1 LSAWVIID
9 DQGRACSGS
18 IQRTIREL
26 KGSLTQDECIDFL
39 IVNCGFAAIQI
50 RDQIVHVRFRPETL
64 AGGALA
70 ELLYRIYDTPWR
82 RAAASTFVGG
92 VWRHHVLPSDRD
104 KVIEWFSAMDMQR
117 KARSA
122 VLRHSRPAHNIPER
136 SPMGRVLRQWRAHPD
151 SSAHDLRDVLV
162 HDCEGRYVWV
172 DVNENGALIMSE
184 LGQGFPEPVE
194 ASLKPGIG
202 YQLQDQPDV
211 VFGAYCA
218 EVYGAA
224 GRLGW
229 PTLEDVDAIMTT
241 PFGGRFRRRYSRL
254 ILPFR
259 SSAQRTRLLGVSFED
274 PGIDLRAR
282 AI

>member
-1 LSAWVIID
+1 VIID
-9 DQGRACSGS
+9 SQGRACGGS
-18 IQRTIREL
+18 IQRTVREL
-26 KGSLTQDECIDFL
+26 NGSLTEQECVDFL
-39 IVNCGFAAIQI
+39 IVNCGFAAIRI

-82 RAAASTFVGG
+82 RAAATTFVGG
-92 VWRHHVLPSDRD
+92 IWRHHVLPSDRD
-104 KVIEWFSAMDMQR
+104 KVIAWFSAMDMQR

-122 VLRHSRPAHNIPER
+122 VLRHSRPADNIPER
-136 SPMGRVLRQWRAHPD
+136 SPMGRVLQLWRVQPHSP
-151 SSAHDLRDVLV
+151 SRDLHKLLV
-162 HDCEGRYVWV
+162 HECERRYVWV
-172 DVNENGALIMSE
+172 DVNENGSLIMAE
-184 LGQGFPEPVE
+184 LGEGFPEPVE

-218 EVYGAA
+218 EVYGAT
-224 GRLGW
+224 RKLGW

-241 PFGGRFRRRYSRL
+241 PLGARFRRRYSRL

-259 SSAQRTRLLGVSFED
+259 SLSQRTRLLGVSFED

-282 AI
+282 AS